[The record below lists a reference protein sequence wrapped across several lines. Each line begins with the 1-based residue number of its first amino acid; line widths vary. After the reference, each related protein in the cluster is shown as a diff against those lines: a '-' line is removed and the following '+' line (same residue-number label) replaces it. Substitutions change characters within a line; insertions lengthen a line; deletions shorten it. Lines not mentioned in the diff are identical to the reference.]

1 MINIIIILHFKII
14 SIFSSSYLLDHGS
27 RLNKTDNDEWAP
39 IHIASYHGHLTV
51 VKLLHAAGAGLNMRI
66 DEGATP
72 LFMASQNGHD
82 DVVDYLL
89 KNGMLEK
96 VEGLR
101 GTESR
106 FVGEA
111 RIPLP

>member
-1 MINIIIILHFKII
+1 MILKYSRKNPKQSITEFSKIC
-14 SIFSSSYLLDHGS
+14 IFLSFSYLLDHGA

-39 IHIASYHGHLTV
+39 IHIASYHGHLAV

-96 VEGLR
+96 VEVCAGLSL
-101 GTESR
+101 GS
-106 FVGEA
+106 
-111 RIPLP
+111 